1 MKRTVIKIKNLTKK
15 FKNKIIL
22 NNINLEVYEGE
33 IFGLLGPN
41 GAGKTVLI
49 QILLGLIQPTDGK
62 IKIFGRD
69 LQKNMSWIHQRINM
83 ASSYS
88 QLQEDITIKEN
99 LMTFAGLYNIVKP
112 EKKILELT
120 TFFGLRELISQ
131 NSKVMNLSSGEKT
144 RLMLC
149 KALINNPDI
158 LFLDEPTGSLDPSIS
173 KKVYNLILSI
183 HKKRKMTI
191 FYCSHNLNEVKS
203 LCQRVGFLKKNRLF
217 KIVSIKDLY
226 KVANMY

>member
-1 MKRTVIKIKNLTKK
+1 MNNIIEIHNLTKK
-15 FKNKIIL
+15 FKNKL
-22 NNINLEVYEGE
+22 VFKNINLNIYKGE

-41 GAGKTVLI
+41 GAGKSVLI
-49 QILLGLIQPTDGK
+49 QILLGLIQPSDGN
-62 IKIFGRD
+62 IKILGRD

-99 LMTFAGLYNIVKP
+99 LLTFAGLYNIDNP
-112 EKKILELT
+112 QNKIFEIT
-120 TFFGLRELISQ
+120 SFFGLRELINQ
-131 NSKVMNLSSGEKT
+131 NVKVMYLSAGEKT

-149 KALINNPDI
+149 KALINNPEV

-173 KKVYNLILSI
+173 KKVHDLILSI
-183 HKKRKMTI
+183 HKKKKITI
-191 FYCSHNLNEVKS
+191 VYCSHNLIEVKN
-203 LCQRVGFLKKNRLF
+203 LCQRVGFLKDNKLIN
-217 KIVSIKDLY
+217 VVPIKDIY